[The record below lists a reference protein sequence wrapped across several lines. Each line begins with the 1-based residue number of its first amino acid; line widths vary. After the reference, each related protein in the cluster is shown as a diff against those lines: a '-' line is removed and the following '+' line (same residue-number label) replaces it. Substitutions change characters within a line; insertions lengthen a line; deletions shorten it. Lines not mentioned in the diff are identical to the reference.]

1 MKKTAIVIGATGL
14 VGRELTSQLLQ
25 HESIGKVRVF
35 TRRPTGIRHALLEE
49 HVINFDTPDEWQDNV
64 TGDVLYSTL
73 GTTLKQAGS
82 KSAQYRVDYTYQ
94 HNFADIASKNKVPG
108 YVLVSSMGANP
119 NSTLFY
125 PRMKGELDLAVQAL
139 AFKSCVIMRP
149 SILVGEREK
158 KRIAETIAHQIM
170 KVVTR
175 YALRKYRPIAGTEVA
190 RAMIAVSLDNPVPG
204 TSIHEADAIFQ
215 LI

>member
-14 VGRELTSQLLQ
+14 VGKELVKQLLQ
-25 HESIGKVRVF
+25 HAATEKVKVF
-35 TRRPTGIRHALLEE
+35 SRRPTGIHHPLIEE
-49 HVINFDTPDEWQDNV
+49 HLIHFDNPDEWSGKV

-82 KSAQYRVDYTYQ
+82 KEAQYKVDYTYQ
-94 HNFADIASKNKVPG
+94 YDFAQIASQNKVPV

-119 NSTLFY
+119 DSSLFY
-125 PRMKGELDLAVQAL
+125 PRMKGELDQAVQKL
-139 AFKSCVIMRP
+139 PFGSCVIMRP

-158 KRIAETIAHQIM
+158 KRFAETMAHQVM

-175 YALRKYRPIAGTEVA
+175 FVLKKYKPIAGTEVA
-190 RAMIAVSLDNPVPG
+190 RAMIVSSLEDPKPG
-204 TSIHEADAIFQ
+204 TALYEAGAIFE